1 MQTFSSTSM
10 PNLAKSRVWLG
21 LITSFLLVASL
32 AIASS
37 FPVTWIVRGDA
48 LMIRAETQ
56 IRYAVDYAERTVFIP
71 NATLGEGEPIE
82 LPASVGGVLLE
93 RSDGLM
99 VKMSSAF
106 TTSVSVDGKTL
117 IITRGTPSSS
127 TNLEGSDGRVPVIFY
142 LSYADPGQVATL
154 LQDLYPNLVVKVD
167 LRQRALIMRL
177 TPEDRIIIQK
187 AITLLDAPRP
197 QVMFEAEVLEVN
209 RSVTQSLGI
218 DYAKLLSLNFRFA
231 EGALAPGV
239 VRPGTFTRQPISL
252 EVGIQ
257 FLKSNGAARTLA
269 RPRVVTL
276 DGVEARL
283 NATQTRPIRVVQ
295 NGNSTLLNITTGIT
309 MRFLPKV
316 TPDFSIES
324 QLSISVSSPTEVV
337 DNVPGYATREAN
349 TTVRVRNGEPIV
361 IGGLLESRITEART
375 GIPGLMDIPVVGAL
389 FSTNDTSETN
399 TDLIMIITPTIVGQV
414 PELIPAP
421 TNPSSPVSPPAETP

>member
-1 MQTFSSTSM
+1 
-10 PNLAKSRVWLG
+10 
-21 LITSFLLVASL
+21 
-32 AIASS
+32 
-37 FPVTWIVRGDA
+37 
-48 LMIRAETQ
+48 
-56 IRYAVDYAERTVFIP
+56 
-71 NATLGEGEPIE
+71 
-82 LPASVGGVLLE
+82 
-93 RSDGLM
+93 
-99 VKMSSAF
+99 
-106 TTSVSVDGKTL
+106 
-117 IITRGTPSSS
+117 
-127 TNLEGSDGRVPVIFY
+127 
-142 LSYADPGQVATL
+142 
-154 LQDLYPNLVVKVD
+154 
-167 LRQRALIMRL
+167 
-177 TPEDRIIIQK
+177 
-187 AITLLDAPRP
+187 
-197 QVMFEAEVLEVN
+197 VLEVN

-252 EVGIQ
+252 EIGIQ
-257 FLKSNGAARTLA
+257 LLKSNGAARTLA

-361 IGGLLESRITEART
+361 IGGLLESRVTEAHT
-375 GIPGLMDIPVVGAL
+375 GIPGLMDLPVVGAL

-421 TNPSSPVSPPAETP
+421 LPSPAPVNPPAETP